1 MSKRIQQ
8 LIRKSLIEA
17 PMTYDPDYPERMS
30 PGTERRFSS
39 ETGLYS
45 KNPAFREGI
54 SQIEKLVSSR
64 FKDVVDKVRG
74 AFNVNEI
81 SQQVFLASFSRLMGE
96 ISNVIRIES
105 SHREELERL
114 AIECAIEVTEVPED
128 WFDFNSRLN
137 RGQID
142 TSDLK
147 LKKDEIEDEE
157 EEMMSEKDLDDQ
169 ERFELEKHKRNI
181 INAFIQGKAKKGHY
195 IFELP
200 NVREKLNR
208 ISPSLYNSYLKIM
221 ATNDMMYFTLD
232 ELIDNLSKTGQ
243 GVAGKVKVK
252 TKQQSDDEDDDE
264 EEGTE
269 ENSGSDV
276 EIIADGLIFP
286 ILVHELIKGIEE
298 AKGKRGLPEDPELA
312 MRVMGQTD
320 IMSNEPEQLL
330 LGPPVVE
337 KIRLAMP
344 DEIFDDRG
352 LINWFE
358 DELYSYEASEFL
370 GIIGDVLS
378 DNPTLN
384 KRGQK
389 KFEEILKQAKLN
401 RSEYESSEDDDTD
414 ELDDLL
420 GGLGI
425 SR

>member
-142 TSDLK
+142 TSDFK

-389 KFEEILKQAKLN
+389 KFEEILRQAKLN

>member
-8 LIRKSLIEA
+8 LIRKSLLEA

-96 ISNVIRIES
+96 VSNVVRIES
-105 SHREELERL
+105 SHREELEKL

-344 DEIFDDRG
+344 DEIFEDRG

-370 GIIGDVLS
+370 SIIGDILS
-378 DNPTLN
+378 NNPTLN

-401 RSEYESSEDDDTD
+401 RSEYESSEEDDTD

>member
-1 MSKRIQQ
+1 MSKRIQR

-54 SQIEKLVSSR
+54 SQIEKLVSTR

-74 AFNVNEI
+74 AFNVTEI
-81 SQQVFLASFSRLMGE
+81 SQQVFLASFSRLMTE
-96 ISNVIRIES
+96 VSNVIRIES

-137 RGQID
+137 RGEID
-142 TSDLK
+142 TSDFK

-157 EEMMSEKDLDDQ
+157 EEMMSEKKLDDE

-181 INAFIQGKAKKGHY
+181 INAFIQGKSKKGHY

-252 TKQQSDDEDDDE
+252 TKQQSDDEDEDE

-337 KIRLAMP
+337 KIRLSMP
-344 DEIFDDRG
+344 DEIFEDRG

-389 KFEEILKQAKLN
+389 KFEEILRQAKLN

>member
-401 RSEYESSEDDDTD
+401 RSEYESSEEDDTD

>member
-96 ISNVIRIES
+96 VSNVVRIES

-157 EEMMSEKDLDDQ
+157 EKMMSEKDLDDQ

-252 TKQQSDDEDDDE
+252 TKQQSDDE

-344 DEIFDDRG
+344 DEIFEDRG

-358 DELYSYEASEFL
+358 GELYSYEASEFL
-370 GIIGDVLS
+370 SIIGDVLS

-401 RSEYESSEDDDTD
+401 RSEYESSEEDDTD

>member
-344 DEIFDDRG
+344 DEIFEDRG

-370 GIIGDVLS
+370 SIIGDILS
-378 DNPTLN
+378 NNPTLN

-401 RSEYESSEDDDTD
+401 RSEYESSEEDDTD

>member
-1 MSKRIQQ
+1 MSKRIQR

-54 SQIEKLVSSR
+54 SQIEKLVSTR

-74 AFNVNEI
+74 AFNVTEI
-81 SQQVFLASFSRLMGE
+81 SQQVFLASFSRLMTE
-96 ISNVIRIES
+96 VSNVIRIES

-137 RGQID
+137 RGEID
-142 TSDLK
+142 TSDFK

-157 EEMMSEKDLDDQ
+157 EEMMSEKKLDDE

-181 INAFIQGKAKKGHY
+181 INAFIQGKSKKGHY

-252 TKQQSDDEDDDE
+252 TKQQSDDEDEDE

-344 DEIFDDRG
+344 DEIFEDRG

-389 KFEEILKQAKLN
+389 KFEEILRQAKLN

>member
-1 MSKRIQQ
+1 MSKRIQR

-54 SQIEKLVSSR
+54 SQIEKLVSTR

-74 AFNVNEI
+74 AFNVTEI
-81 SQQVFLASFSRLMGE
+81 SQQVFLASFSRLMTE
-96 ISNVIRIES
+96 VSNVIRIES

-137 RGQID
+137 RGEID
-142 TSDLK
+142 TSDFK

-157 EEMMSEKDLDDQ
+157 EEMMSEKKLDDE

-181 INAFIQGKAKKGHY
+181 INAFIQGKSKKGHY

-200 NVREKLNR
+200 SVREKLNR

-252 TKQQSDDEDDDE
+252 TKQQSDDEDEDE

-344 DEIFDDRG
+344 DEIFEDRG

-389 KFEEILKQAKLN
+389 KFEEILRQAKLN

-414 ELDDLL
+414 ELDGLL

>member
-1 MSKRIQQ
+1 MRKRIQQ

-17 PMTYDPDYPERMS
+17 PMTYDADYPERMS

-344 DEIFDDRG
+344 DEIFEDRG

-389 KFEEILKQAKLN
+389 KFEEILRQAKLN

>member
-389 KFEEILKQAKLN
+389 KFEEILRQAKLN

>member
-252 TKQQSDDEDDDE
+252 TKQQSDGE

-389 KFEEILKQAKLN
+389 KFEEILRQAKLN

>member
-344 DEIFDDRG
+344 DEIFEDRG

-370 GIIGDVLS
+370 SIIGDVLS

-389 KFEEILKQAKLN
+389 KFEEILRQAKLN

>member
-252 TKQQSDDEDDDE
+252 TKQQSDDE

-344 DEIFDDRG
+344 DEIFEDRG

-370 GIIGDVLS
+370 SIIGDILS
-378 DNPTLN
+378 NNPTLN

-401 RSEYESSEDDDTD
+401 RSEYESSEEDDTD

>member
-74 AFNVNEI
+74 VFNVNEI

-96 ISNVIRIES
+96 VSNVVRIES
-105 SHREELERL
+105 SHREELEKL

-370 GIIGDVLS
+370 SIIGDILS
-378 DNPTLN
+378 NNPTLN

-401 RSEYESSEDDDTD
+401 RSEYESSEEDDTD